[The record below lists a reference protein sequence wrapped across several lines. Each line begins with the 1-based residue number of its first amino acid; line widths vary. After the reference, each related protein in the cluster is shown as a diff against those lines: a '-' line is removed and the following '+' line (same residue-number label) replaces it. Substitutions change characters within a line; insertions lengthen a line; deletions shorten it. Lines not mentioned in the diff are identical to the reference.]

1 MGLMLHELL
10 ELEYGDVMD
19 MMIESAN
26 DRAKYD
32 YKATQADF
40 DNAFH

>member
-1 MGLMLHELL
+1 MD
-10 ELEYGDVMD
+10 YGEVAD

-26 DRAKYD
+26 DHAKYA
-32 YKATQADF
+32 YKATQDDF